1 MERERRR
8 VINELTGAASG
19 SPIAPVVSVRVG
31 PAKREKENKY
41 VALEKK
47 SAWKFIERVA
57 ECSFKGMV
65 EH

>member
-1 MERERRR
+1 MQPLAR
-8 VINELTGAASG
+8 L
-19 SPIAPVVSVRVG
+19 APVVSVRVR
-31 PAKREKENKY
+31 PTKREKENKY

-47 SAWKFIERVA
+47 STWKFIESVA